1 MKDIMKIFNDYAKT
15 FDLKDKDIMSK
26 FHHSYRVMEFSV
38 EIAKSLNLSDE
49 DIRVTAIAGL
59 FHDIA
64 RFKQWTEYKTFIDSK
79 SFDHGDVGYKILKEE
94 LIDELTSNEE
104 EKRIILTAVR
114 FHNKYRIDDN
124 LSHIEETITNIVR
137 DADKLDI
144 MTEQGFINKE
154 DEIKDSLVNNLLEHR
169 LVNNNLVE
177 NDMDSL
183 FRLIAFIFDLNFK
196 YSYDYLLKKQI
207 IENKINLLEIY
218 GNKDLKFLEEDLIKY
233 MKERL

>member
-1 MKDIMKIFNDYAKT
+1 MKDVMRIFNEYAKT
-15 FDLKDKDIMSK
+15 YDLKDKAIMNK
-26 FHHSYRVMEFSV
+26 FHHSYRVMEYSI
-38 EIAKSLNLSDE
+38 EIAKSLKLNDE

-64 RFKQWTEYKTFIDSK
+64 RFKQWTKYKTFIDSK
-79 SFDHGDVGYKILKEE
+79 SFDHGDIGYKILKEE
-94 LIDELTSNEE
+94 LIDKIDLDEE
-104 EKRIILTAVR
+104 EKNVVLNAVR

-144 MTEQGFINKE
+144 MTEQGFITKE
-154 DEIKDSLVNNLLEHR
+154 YEIKDSLVNNLLEHR
-169 LVNNNLVE
+169 LINNNLVE
-177 NDMDSL
+177 TDMDEL
-183 FRLIAFIFDLNFK
+183 FRIIAFIFDLNYK

>member
-1 MKDIMKIFNDYAKT
+1 MKDIMKLFNDYAKT
-15 FDLKDKDIMSK
+15 YDLKDKEIMDK
-26 FHHSYRVMEFSV
+26 FHHSYRVMEYSI
-38 EIAKSLNLSDE
+38 EIAKSLKLSDE
-49 DIRVTAIAGL
+49 DIRLTAISGL

-64 RFKQWTEYKTFIDSK
+64 RFKQFTNYKTFIDRE
-79 SFDHGDVGYKILKEE
+79 SFDHGDIGYKILKDE
-94 LIDELTSNEE
+94 LIDKLTTNED
-104 EKRIILTAVR
+104 EKRIILTAIR
-114 FHNKYRIDDN
+114 FHNKYRIDTN

-144 MTEQGFINKE
+144 MTEQGLINKE

-169 LVNNNLVE
+169 LINNNLVE
-177 NDMDSL
+177 TNIDEL
-183 FRLIAFIFDLNFK
+183 FRIIAFIFDLNYK

-233 MKERL
+233 MKER

>member
-1 MKDIMKIFNDYAKT
+1 MKDIMKLFNNYAKT
-15 FDLKDKDIMSK
+15 FDLKDKDIMDK
-26 FHHSYRVMEFSV
+26 FHHSYRVMEYCV

-79 SFDHGDVGYKILKEE
+79 SFDHGDVGYKILKDE
-94 LIDELTSNEE
+94 LLDELTSNEE

-114 FHNKYRIDDN
+114 FHNKYKIDTN

-144 MTEQGFINKE
+144 MTEQGFITKE

-183 FRLIAFIFDLNFK
+183 FRLIAFIFDLNYK